1 MGACQQRESG
11 EREMVSEIKEPG
23 LVVQLRSGGPLMTVV
38 GRDEDDRV
46 ICTYFNTKLEQVT
59 LGLEPFLLKVDLDAV
74 NGITVLPV
82 VKKPETVRVG
92 L

>member
-1 MGACQQRESG
+1 
-11 EREMVSEIKEPG
+11 MVTEIKEPG

-59 LGLEPFLLKVDLDAV
+59 LGLPPFLLKVNLDVV
-74 NGITVLPV
+74 NNITVLPEGRTI
-82 VKKPETVRVG
+82 KS
-92 L
+92 